1 MIVQTAPDGNSAFI
15 IRQQDHAAVSGIFA
29 ANFGNADF
37 APLNPKEAMEFLA
50 AHHDDGWES
59 IDANPQFDSRSGF
72 VYHLTQTPTQLLVE
86 SGNKSPDANE
96 AFHPYSGLIS
106 SMHTYGL
113 YHGRYGLSDKIYI
126 DMINPEWKEAVHVM
140 LAAELARQARLK
152 AVCNVSDAELFHNY
166 KLLQFFDTLAL
177 YIQTTATLNE
187 SQFLHVPQAL
197 GQDVRIRAIPNGNE
211 IRLDPYPFAV
221 DSLEVATIGR
231 IVEKSDSAAAY
242 HSAPMSEQVYT
253 FVRG

>member
-1 MIVQTAPDGNSAFI
+1 MIVQVAPDGNSAFI

-29 ANFGNADF
+29 ANFGNSDF
-37 APLNPKEAMEFLA
+37 TPLNPKDAMIYVA
-50 AHHDDGWES
+50 AHHDDGWAA
-59 IDANPQFDSRSGF
+59 IDANPQFDSRTGF
-72 VYHLTQTPTQLLVE
+72 VFHLTQTPTQLLVE

-126 DMINPEWKEAVHVM
+126 DMISPEWKEAVQTM
-140 LAAELARQARLK
+140 LAGELSRQSRLK
-152 AVCNVSDAELFHNY
+152 LACESNDTELFHNY

-177 YIQTTATLNE
+177 YIQTTATLLE
-187 SQFLHVPQAL
+187 SQFLHVPQAI
-197 GQDVRIRAIPNGNE
+197 GQDVTIRAIPNGNV
-211 IRLDPYPFAV
+211 IQLDPYPFAV
-221 DSLEVATIGR
+221 DLLEVVTLGR
-231 IVEKSDSAAAY
+231 IVPKSDSAEAY
-242 HSAPMSEQVYT
+242 HAAPGSEQVYT

>member
-1 MIVQTAPDGNSAFI
+1 MIVQVAPDGNSAFI

-29 ANFGNADF
+29 TNFGNADF
-37 APLNPKEAMEFLA
+37 APLNPKEAMEYLA

-59 IDANPQFDSRSGF
+59 IDANPEFDSRTGF
-72 VYHLTQTPTQLLVE
+72 VFHLTQTPTNLLVE

-126 DMINPEWKEAVHVM
+126 DMISAEWKDSVQVM

-152 AVCNVSDAELFHNY
+152 ANCGASDAELFYNY

-177 YIQTTATLNE
+177 YIQTTATASE
-187 SQFLHVPQAL
+187 SQFLHVPQAM
-197 GQDVRIRAIPNGNE
+197 GQDVTIRAFPNGNE

-221 DSLEVATIGR
+221 DSLEVATVGR
-231 IVEKSDSAAAY
+231 IVPKSDSAEAY
-242 HSAPMSEQVYT
+242 HAASTSEQRYT